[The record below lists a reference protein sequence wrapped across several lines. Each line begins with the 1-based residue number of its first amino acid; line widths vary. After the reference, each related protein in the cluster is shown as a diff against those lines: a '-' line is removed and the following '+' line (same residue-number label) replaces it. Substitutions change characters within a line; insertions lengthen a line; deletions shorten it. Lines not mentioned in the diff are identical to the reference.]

1 MNITQEQKN
10 EALTIIYAYSELRRQ
25 TENIEKALGELNDR
39 KDQLMGDLEKLRS
52 VETEL
57 IDKIK
62 EANADVEFSATDLIE
77 ILYKA
82 E

>member
-25 TENIEKALGELNDR
+25 TENIEKGLNELNDR
-39 KDQLMGDLEKLRS
+39 KDQLMNDLEKLRS

-62 EANADVEFSATDLIE
+62 EANADMEFSATDLIE